1 MRKADS
7 YASVWDP
14 IANAAEHAANL
25 HTRSELLEKISDIVQ
40 QSGWSG
46 ADAASH
52 CRISQMRM
60 DDLLCGRVS
69 HFSLDALV
77 SIATALGLRVHVELA
92 PA

>member
-1 MRKADS
+1 MRKTDS

-40 QSGWSG
+40 QSGWSDV
-46 ADAASH
+46 DAASH
-52 CRISQMRM
+52 CRISQARM
-60 DDLLCGRVS
+60 DDLLCGCVS
-69 HFSLDALV
+69 HFSLDARV
-77 SIATALGLRVHVELA
+77 NIAAALGLCVHVELA

>member
-1 MRKADS
+1 MRKSDS

-14 IANAAEHAANL
+14 IVNAAEQAANL
-25 HTRSELLEKISDIVQ
+25 RTRSELLEKISDIVRQ
-40 QSGWSG
+40 CEWTE

-52 CRISQMRM
+52 CGVSQPRM
-60 DDLLCGRVS
+60 SDLLGGRVS

-77 SIATALGLRVHVELA
+77 SIAAALGLSVHVELA